1 MKFSISIRID
11 QKANHKSDIIVNM
24 SQELKVFFA
33 DRFYGEDVQ
42 DYIIGCLCTSAPEG
56 FEKFNKT
63 QKPVYVDDKTT
74 KNKFTG
80 EPHRMFKL
88 FINEFNFNNEE
99 YDDFVDS
106 SDEESKKILAK
117 KILECL
123 ENLDKLPKKVKDFD
137 KERFKEDMQHVFKG
151 QGLI

>member
-1 MKFSISIRID
+1 MKFAISIRVD
-11 QKANHKSDIIVNM
+11 QRAQHKSNIIV
-24 SQELKVFFA
+24 SISEELKMFFA
-33 DRFYGEDVQ
+33 DKFYGEDVQ
-42 DYIIGCLCTSAPEG
+42 DYIVGCLCTSPPEG
-56 FEKFNKT
+56 FEKFNKP

-106 SDEESKKILAK
+106 SNEESKKILAK
-117 KILECL
+117 KILESL
-123 ENLDKLPKKVKDFD
+123 ENLDKLPKKVRDFD
-137 KERFKEDMQHVFKG
+137 KERFKKDMEEFFREQN
-151 QGLI
+151 LL